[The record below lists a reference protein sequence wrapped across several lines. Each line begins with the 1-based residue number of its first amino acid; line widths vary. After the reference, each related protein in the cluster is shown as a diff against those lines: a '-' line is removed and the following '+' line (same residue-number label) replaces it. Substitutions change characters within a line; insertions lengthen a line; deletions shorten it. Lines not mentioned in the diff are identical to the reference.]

1 MYFRFFVELQI
12 LCPALGHP
20 GTKSRGLGA
29 KPSACLSTSLLAPL
43 HKTSSISARVVR
55 LQLKNPFM
63 FVKNFWMAVKLA
75 AFSLPKHISCM
86 FLANSFVTIL
96 PFSNFQFC
104 ISAKMVQSK
113 KNDFIAA
120 QTHILLQP
128 YFNPATQI
136 LTGIKCLPLH

>member
-1 MYFRFFVELQI
+1 MYFRFLLNFKF
-12 LCPALGHP
+12 CAP
-20 GTKSRGLGA
+20 
-29 KPSACLSTSLLAPL
+29 PSATLAQNPGGWGPNPAPVSRPACLPHCTKQATSVRG
-43 HKTSSISARVVR
+43 SSDCN
-55 LQLKNPFM
+55 LKS
-63 FVKNFWMAVKLA
+63 VYVCQNFSMAVKLA
-75 AFSLPKHISCM
+75 AFSLPKRISCM